1 MDKKVPQSSHPSKLR
16 LRAEQQVK
24 SSSRKKIES
33 MTPEQV
39 SKMMHDLET
48 HQIEL
53 EMQNEELRGVQ
64 DELVEMRD
72 QYTELYDLAPIGYFT
87 TDKHGTINQSNLTLG
102 EMLEIPRSGLI
113 NRPLSEFIAKDSQD
127 DYYKN
132 RQKALATQA
141 RQSCEL
147 CFQTTTGQAV
157 WARLDSIGVENPD
170 GEVSQIHSVLSDITE
185 HKQAEEELRKLS
197 RALESSS
204 SAVIIT
210 DLKGNIEY
218 VNPKFSDITGYS
230 KEEAIGENSYILQSE
245 DDPVLFL
252 NDMWETVST
261 GGEWKGEAHN
271 RKKDGSF
278 YRARDS
284 ISGVRDPKGVITHI
298 IDIQDDVTHE
308 FELSEQLSYQAT
320 HDALTGLINRRE
332 FERRAER
339 LQLNIEQNRQKHA
352 LCFLDLDQF
361 KVINDT
367 CGHAA
372 GDELLR
378 QLGRVLQTAVRHR
391 DTLGRLGGDEFGVL
405 MEHCT
410 LEQAHRVAMV
420 LKQTIQDYLFSWEG
434 QTFRVGVSIGLVGI
448 SEETLSLTELLKQA
462 DAACYMA
469 KDLGRNRIHVY
480 QLEDTELALRHGEMQ
495 WVARI
500 NQALEENQFCFYA
513 QPIMPLDSV
522 VSRHYELLLR
532 MLDKQGKSI
541 PPGAFLPAAE
551 RYGLMGN
558 LDLWVIKN
566 AFTLLT
572 TYSDFVR
579 QTDFI
584 SINLSGQ
591 SLTNNDILD
600 FIIRQLQACGI
611 TPSKICFEITETA
624 AISNLNAAI
633 EFISTL
639 RKIGCRFALDDFG
652 SGLSSF
658 GYLKNL
664 PVDYLKIDGMFVKDI
679 VDDPL
684 DHAMVKSINEIG
696 QVMGMQTIAEF
707 VENDEIRGML
717 KAIGVN
723 YAQGFGIGKPQP
735 FTELLQV
742 KFGGSRK
749 FAGSGL
755 ASSP

>member
-1 MDKKVPQSSHPSKLR
+1 MDKKATQPSDLSKLHR
-16 LRAEQQVK
+16 RAEHQVVSGSK
-24 SSSRKKIES
+24 QISES
-33 MTPEQV
+33 MTPAKV

-53 EMQNEELRGVQ
+53 EMQNEELCRVQ
-64 DELVEMRD
+64 DELVDMRD
-72 QYTELYDLAPIGYFT
+72 QYTELYDHAPIGYFT
-87 TDKHGTINQSNLTLG
+87 TDRHGIISQSNLTFG
-102 EMLEIPRSGLI
+102 EMLEAPRSSLVK
-113 NRPLSEFIAKDSQD
+113 RRLSEFITEDSQD

-132 RQKALATQA
+132 RRIVLTTMAQ
-141 RQSCEL
+141 QSCEL
-147 CFQTTTGQAV
+147 CLRTTTGREIWV
-157 WARLDSIGVENPD
+157 RLDSIGVENPN
-170 GEVSQIHSVLSDITE
+170 GECNQIRSVLSDITR
-185 HKQAEEELRKLS
+185 HRQADEELRKLS
-197 RALESSS
+197 RALEFSS

-230 KEEAIGENSYILQSE
+230 REEAIGKNPLMLQSGGI
-245 DDPVLFL
+245 PVLL
-252 NDMWETVST
+252 HSEMLETVSA
-261 GGEWKGEAHN
+261 GGEWRGEAHY
-271 RKKDGSF
+271 RKKDGS
-278 YRARDS
+278 YYWARDS
-284 ISGVRDPKGVITHI
+284 ISGVRDPKGVITHL

-320 HDALTGLINRRE
+320 HDTLTGLINRHE
-332 FERRAER
+332 FERRVER
-339 LQLNIEQNRQKHA
+339 LLLNIEQNRQEHA

-420 LKQTIQDYLFSWEG
+420 LKQAIQDYQFYWEG

-448 SEETLSLTELLKQA
+448 SEETQSLTELLKQA

-469 KDLGRNRIHVY
+469 KDLGRNRIHVF

-513 QPIMPLDSV
+513 QPIISLDSMV
-522 VSRHYELLLR
+522 VRHYELLLR
-532 MLDKQGKSI
+532 MLDKQGKPI

-551 RYGLMGN
+551 RYGLIGN

-572 TYSDFVR
+572 THSDFVR
-579 QTDFI
+579 QTGFF

-591 SLTNNDILD
+591 SLTNNDFLD

-639 RKIGCRFALDDFG
+639 RKLGCRFALDDFG

-696 QVMGMQTIAEF
+696 QVMGMKTIAEF

-723 YAQGFGIGKPQP
+723 FAQGCGIGEPQP
-735 FTELLQV
+735 FTELL
-742 KFGGSRK
+742 
-749 FAGSGL
+749 
-755 ASSP
+755 ASLIQQARVQR